1 MTQRSEQL
9 VLDYLSEVGLV
20 LHGRMTPRER
30 TAYLTKVRSRID
42 ARRAAAET
50 DGPEAV
56 RGILRGLGSPEDL
69 VEREIA
75 GRDLDIEDEELIPPR
90 PRHAD
95 RPPPPWRGGPSRGLM
110 SLVEGPGQTD
120 IHITGR
126 RADRAAR
133 VARSAENRS
142 TAGRSGP
149 GGVVALVR
157 HHPAEAAALGL
168 MLLTVP
174 WTLGLAYLWV
184 LGAVLV
190 VLSRVWSGRDK
201 WVGVGVPLLACLV
214 GMALWGG
221 EAKFVDQYVQESLAA
236 TGVIGLAL
244 GSLVGVVYLY
254 PRARRSADAAE
265 RRART

>member
-20 LHGRMTPRER
+20 LHGRMSARER
-30 TAYLTKVRSRID
+30 TAFLAELRSRID
-42 ARRAAAET
+42 ARRAAAEG

-75 GRDLDIEDEELIPPR
+75 GRDLDIEDTELIPPR

-110 SLVEGPGQTD
+110 SLVEGPRQTD
-120 IHITGR
+120 IHVTGR
-126 RADRAAR
+126 RADRAERAAR
-133 VARSAENRS
+133 N
-142 TAGRSGP
+142 AGSRSGP
-149 GGVVALVR
+149 PGVVALVR
-157 HHPAEAAALGL
+157 RHPAEAAALVL

-174 WTLGLAYLWV
+174 WSLNLAYLWV

-190 VLSRVWSGRDK
+190 VLSQVWSAVDK
-201 WVGVGVPLLACLV
+201 WVGVGLPLVACLV
-214 GMALWGG
+214 GMALWSG
-221 EAKFVDQYVQESLAA
+221 EAEFVDQYVQESLAA
-236 TGVIGLAL
+236 TGVVGLAV
-244 GSLVGVVYLY
+244 GSLAGVVYLY
-254 PRARRSADAAE
+254 PRARRSAGAEE
-265 RRART
+265 RRARE